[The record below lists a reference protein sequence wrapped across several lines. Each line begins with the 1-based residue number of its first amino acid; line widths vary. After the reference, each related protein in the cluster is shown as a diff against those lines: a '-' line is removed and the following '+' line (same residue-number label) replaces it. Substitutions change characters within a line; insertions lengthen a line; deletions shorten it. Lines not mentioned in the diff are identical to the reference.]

1 LLTSRIVKNNPH
13 NLEIGIIGAGV
24 AGMAAA
30 IRLAS
35 RGHTVTV
42 FEADALPGGKIA
54 EIAMGGYRFDAGPSV
69 FTMPQYVEE
78 LFELAG
84 VDKAPHFQYEKLP
97 VVCNYFWEDGER
109 LTAWAD
115 PARFM
120 LEIEQKLHVPGNVLK
135 KALFDSKRKYF
146 ATGRILVEKSL
157 HRINTWLS
165 ADLIKALVQIPVLD
179 LFKTMNQV
187 NERILQH
194 PKLVQVF
201 NHYATRF
208 GSNPYKAP
216 GLLTIL
222 PHFEY
227 EFGAWTPKGGMI
239 SITRAL
245 YELAQ
250 IIGVEF
256 KFNTPVEE
264 ILVEDRR
271 AVGVRVGE
279 KPFYFDRVVSNMDVF
294 FTYNKLL
301 PGQKAPARVLRRQ
314 KSNSALIFFW
324 GIRRNFPEL
333 DVHNI
338 FFSEDSRTEF
348 NCIEEG
354 RIFSDPT
361 VYVNITSRYCP
372 EDAPEGCENWFTMI
386 NVPYDRGQDWD
397 DLVVKAR
404 ASILAKLSKMLATD
418 IGPLIECETIFD
430 PRSIEQRTCSHLGA
444 LYGASSNDRMAAF
457 YRHANFSKRI
467 SGLYFCGGSVHP
479 GGGIPLALLSAKI
492 VDELV

>member
-1 LLTSRIVKNNPH
+1 M
-13 NLEIGIIGAGV
+13 EIGIIGAGV

-35 RGHTVTV
+35 RGHSVTV
-42 FEADALPGGKIA
+42 FEADALPGGKLS
-54 EIAMGGYRFDAGPSV
+54 EIAIGGYRFDAGPSL
-69 FTMPQYVEE
+69 FTMPQYIEE
-78 LFELAG
+78 LFEVAG
-84 VDKAPHFQYEKLP
+84 VEMEPHFQYEKLP

-115 PARFM
+115 TAHFM
-120 LEIEQKLHVPGNVLK
+120 LEIEQKLHVSGSVLK

-146 ATGRILVEKSL
+146 AASRIFLEKSL
-157 HRINTWLS
+157 HRLDTWLS
-165 ADLIKALVQIPVLD
+165 ADVAKALVQIPVLG
-179 LFKTMNQV
+179 LFTTMNRV

-194 PKLVQVF
+194 PKLVQLF
-201 NHYATRF
+201 NRYATYN

-216 GLLTIL
+216 GLLTII

-227 EFGAWTPKGGMI
+227 GFGAWLPKGGMI

-245 YELAQ
+245 FELAT
-250 IIGVEF
+250 IKGVEF
-256 KFNTPVEE
+256 RFNTPVDE

-279 KPFYFDRVVSNMDVF
+279 KPHYFDRVVSNMDVF
-294 FTYNKLL
+294 FTYKKLL
-301 PGQKAPARVLRRQ
+301 PGQKEPKRVLRQQ
-314 KSNSALIFFW
+314 KSSSALIFYW
-324 GIRRNFPEL
+324 GIRRQFPEL

-338 FFSEDSRTEF
+338 FFSDDYRTEF
-348 NCIEEG
+348 ECIEYG
-354 RIFSDPT
+354 SVFSDPT

-386 NVPYDRGQDWD
+386 NVPFNSGQDWD
-397 DLVVKAR
+397 DLIAR
-404 ASILAKLSKMLATD
+404 ARVNILAKLSRNLGVD
-418 IGPLIECETIFD
+418 IEPLIECETILD
-430 PRSIEQRTCSHLGA
+430 PRSIEQRTFSHLGA
-444 LYGASSNDRMAAF
+444 LYGASSNNRMAAF
-457 YRHANFSKRI
+457 FRHANFSKRI

-492 VDELV
+492 VDEMV